1 MRTLK
6 VAETTI
12 ANNWA
17 TRHNKAVSHPTK
29 AERAIL
35 YACYAL
41 ERMADAHAE
50 RYASVIAEDGAL
62 GDCWLKILHGV
73 RGMLNGETGRLD
85 CGTVD
90 GWLVRLA
97 LEHGF
102 TDEEI

>member
-6 VAETTI
+6 VPEPAT
-12 ANNWA
+12 AYNWA
-17 TRHNKAVSHPTK
+17 TRHNMAVAHPTR
-29 AERAIL
+29 AEKGIL
-35 YACYAL
+35 DACYAL
-41 ERMADAHAE
+41 EAMAEAHEE
-50 RYASVIAEDGAL
+50 RYGSVIAEDGVL

-73 RGMLNGETGRLD
+73 RGMLDGETGQLD

-97 LEHGF
+97 LEHRF

>member
-6 VAETTI
+6 VLETFI

-17 TRHNKAVSHPTK
+17 SRHNKAVTHPTK
-29 AERAIL
+29 AEKGVL
-35 YACYAL
+35 DACSAL
-41 ERMADAHAE
+41 EAMADSHA
-50 RYASVIAEDGAL
+50 AISQDGVL

>member
-1 MRTLK
+1 MRTIK
-6 VAETTI
+6 VAESTT

-17 TRHNKAVSHPTK
+17 YRHNKAVACPTK
-29 AERAIL
+29 AEKGIL
-35 YACYAL
+35 DACSAL
-41 ERMADAHAE
+41 EAMAGSHA
-50 RYASVIAEDGAL
+50 AISQDGVL

>member
-6 VAETTI
+6 VQEPAT
-12 ANNWA
+12 AYNWA
-17 TRHNKAVSHPTK
+17 TRHNMAVVHPTK
-29 AERAIL
+29 AEKGIL
-35 YACYAL
+35 DACYAL
-41 ERMADAHAE
+41 EAMAEAHAE
-50 RYASVIAEDGAL
+50 RYATVISEDGVL
-62 GDCWLKILHGV
+62 GDYWLKILHGV

>member
-1 MRTLK
+1 MQTLK
-6 VAETTI
+6 VPETTI
-12 ANNWA
+12 TNNWA

-29 AERAIL
+29 AEQGIID
-35 YACYAL
+35 ACYAL
-41 ERMADAHAE
+41 EAMADAHAE
-50 RYASVIAEDGAL
+50 RYAAVIAEDGVL

-97 LEHGF
+97 LGHGF

>member
-6 VAETTI
+6 VAESTI

-17 TRHNKAVSHPTK
+17 SRHNKAVACPTK
-29 AERAIL
+29 AEKGIL
-35 YACYAL
+35 DACYAL
-41 ERMADAHAE
+41 EAMADAHVE
-50 RYASVIAEDGAL
+50 RYGSVIAEDGVL

-97 LEHGF
+97 LEHRF
-102 TDEEI
+102 TDGEI

>member
-6 VAETTI
+6 VTETTI

-17 TRHNKAVSHPTK
+17 TRHNVAVSHPAK
-29 AERAIL
+29 AEKGIL
-35 YACYAL
+35 DACYAL
-41 ERMADAHAE
+41 EAMAEAHAE
-50 RYASVIAEDGAL
+50 RYATVIGDDGVL
-62 GDCWLKILHGV
+62 GECWLKILHGV

>member
-1 MRTLK
+1 MSTLK
-6 VAETTI
+6 LPETFI
-12 ANNWA
+12 SNHWS
-17 TRHNKAVSHPTK
+17 TRHNAAVNHPTK
-29 AERAIL
+29 AEKGIL
-35 YACYAL
+35 DACYAL
-41 ERMADAHAE
+41 EAMAGSHA
-50 RYASVIAEDGAL
+50 AISQDGVL

>member
-1 MRTLK
+1 MLTLK
-6 VAETTI
+6 VQEPAT
-12 ANNWA
+12 AYNWA
-17 TRHNKAVSHPTK
+17 TRHNMAVVHPTK
-29 AERAIL
+29 AEKGIL
-35 YACYAL
+35 DACYAL
-41 ERMADAHAE
+41 EAMADSHA
-50 RYASVIAEDGAL
+50 AISQDGVL